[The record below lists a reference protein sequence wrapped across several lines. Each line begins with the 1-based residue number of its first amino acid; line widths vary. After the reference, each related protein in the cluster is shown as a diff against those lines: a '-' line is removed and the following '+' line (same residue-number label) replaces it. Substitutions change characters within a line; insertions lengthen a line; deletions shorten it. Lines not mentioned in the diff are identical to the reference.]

1 MGRIIDISAN
11 FKPHTQLK
19 LYDVLGIDKAS
30 ARALDPEACIAEMD
44 KNGVA
49 MTGVIAN
56 VVQNGVRGE
65 LLATHVDEVYPV
77 LQKYPD
83 RFFGWCGINPLGGME
98 TLRYIEYAV
107 KSLGFKGVHVYPH
120 WFGVPI
126 NDRTYW
132 PIYAKCCE
140 LGVPITLQVG
150 RQSPRSGAKLCA
162 PPVWLEDVAFD
173 FPELTL
179 IGLHIGVP
187 MDYEMT
193 SAAIGYENI
202 YIIADA
208 HPPST
213 WSKNFVDFI
222 AQRGFLNIDGMK
234 KVMWGTDWPVQTI
247 TQSLKEVREL
257 DLPAEALDGLLGEN
271 AIRILGL
278 DVPTNY

>member
-1 MGRIIDISAN
+1 MARIIDVSVN

-19 LYDVLGIDKAS
+19 LYDVLGIDKS
-30 ARALDPEACIAEMD
+30 TARGLDPEACIAEMD
-44 KNGVA
+44 ANGVA
-49 MTGVIAN
+49 MTGIVAN

-98 TLRYIEYAV
+98 TLRYIERAV
-107 KSLGFKGVHVYPH
+107 TELGFKGVHVYPH

-150 RQSPRSGAKLCA
+150 RQSPRSGGKLCA
-162 PPVWLEDVAFD
+162 RPQWIEDAAYD

-193 SAAIGYENI
+193 SAAIGHENV

-213 WSKNFVDFI
+213 WSQHFVDYI
-222 AQRGFLNIDGMK
+222 AQRGFANFDGMQ
-234 KVMWGTDWPVQTI
+234 KVMWGTDWPVQNLTRSI
-247 TQSLKEVREL
+247 EEVRAL
-257 DLPAEALDGLLGEN
+257 DIPQPAMDGLLGEN
-271 AIRILGL
+271 AIRILKL
-278 DVPTNY
+278 DVPA

>member
-1 MGRIIDISAN
+1 MGRIIDVSLN
-11 FKPHTQLK
+11 FKPHLDLK
-19 LYDVLGIDKAS
+19 LYDVLGTDKSKAK
-30 ARALDPEACIAEMD
+30 ALDPEAYIAEMD
-44 KNGVA
+44 RNGVA
-49 MTGVIAN
+49 MAGVIAN
-56 VVQNGVRGE
+56 TVQNGVRGA
-65 LLATHVDEVYPV
+65 LLQTHVDEVYPV
-77 LQKYPD
+77 LQRYPD
-83 RFFGWCGINPLGGME
+83 RFFGWVGIDPLGGMA

-107 KSLGFKGVHVYPH
+107 RELGFKGVHVYPH

-140 LGVPITLQVG
+140 LEVPITLQVG

-162 PPVWLEDVAFD
+162 RPQWLEDAAYD
-173 FPELTL
+173 FPELRL

-193 SAAIGYENI
+193 SAAIGQENV

-213 WSKNFVDFI
+213 WSQHFVDYI
-222 AQRGFLNIDGMK
+222 AQRGFINIDGMR

-247 TQSLKEVREL
+247 TQSLQEVRAL
-257 DLPAEALDGLLGEN
+257 DLPSEALEGLLGEN

-278 DVPTNY
+278 DVV

>member
-1 MGRIIDISAN
+1 MGRIIDVSLN
-11 FKPHTQLK
+11 FKPHLDLK
-19 LYDVLGIDKAS
+19 LYDVLGTDKSKAK
-30 ARALDPEACIAEMD
+30 ALDPEAYIAEMD
-44 KNGVA
+44 RNGVA
-49 MTGVIAN
+49 MAGVIAN
-56 VVQNGVRGE
+56 TVQNGVRGE
-65 LLATHVDEVYPV
+65 LLQTHVDEVYPV

-83 RFFGWCGINPLGGME
+83 RFFGWVGIDPLSGMA

-107 KSLGFKGVHVYPH
+107 RELGFKGVHVYPH

-140 LGVPITLQVG
+140 LDVPITLQVG

-162 PPVWLEDVAFD
+162 RPQWLEDAAYD
-173 FPELTL
+173 FPELRL

-193 SAAIGYENI
+193 SAAIGHENV

-213 WSKNFVDFI
+213 WSQHFVDYI
-222 AQRGFLNIDGMK
+222 AQRGFINIDGMR

-247 TQSLKEVREL
+247 TQSLQEVRAL
-257 DLPAEALDGLLGEN
+257 DLPPEAQEGLLGEN
-271 AIRILGL
+271 AIRILRL
-278 DVPTNY
+278 DTA

>member
-19 LYDVLGIDKAS
+19 LYDVLGIDKSTAKGI
-30 ARALDPEACIAEMD
+30 DPEAYIADMD
-44 KNGVA
+44 RNGVA
-49 MTGVIAN
+49 MTGIIAN

-65 LLATHVDEVYPV
+65 LLATSVDEVYPV

-98 TLRYIEYAV
+98 TLRYIERAV
-107 KSLGFKGVHVYPH
+107 KVLGFKGVHVYPH

-150 RQSPRSGAKLCA
+150 RQSPRSGARLCA
-162 PPVWLEDVAFD
+162 RPQWIEDAAFD
-173 FPELTL
+173 FPELKL

-193 SAAIGYENI
+193 SAAISHENV

-208 HPPST
+208 YPPST
-213 WSKNFVDFI
+213 WSKHFVDYI
-222 AQRGFLNIDGMK
+222 AQRDFANRDGMK
-234 KVMWGTDWPVQTI
+234 KVMWGTDWPVQNI
-247 TQSLKEVREL
+247 AQSLKEVRAL
-257 DLPAEALDGLLGEN
+257 DLPPEAIDGLLGEN

-278 DVPTNY
+278 DVRA

>member
-1 MGRIIDISAN
+1 MGRIIDVSLN
-11 FKPHTQLK
+11 FKPHLDLK
-19 LYDVLGIDKAS
+19 LYDVLGTDKSKAKT
-30 ARALDPEACIAEMD
+30 LDPEAYIAEMD
-44 KNGVA
+44 RNGVA
-49 MTGVIAN
+49 MAGVIAN
-56 VVQNGVRGE
+56 TVQNGVRGA
-65 LLATHVDEVYPV
+65 LLQTHVDEVYPV
-77 LQKYPD
+77 LQRYPD
-83 RFFGWCGINPLGGME
+83 RFFGWVGIDPLGGMA

-107 KSLGFKGVHVYPH
+107 RELGFKGVHVYPH

-140 LGVPITLQVG
+140 LEVPITLQVG

-162 PPVWLEDVAFD
+162 RPQWLEDAAYD
-173 FPELTL
+173 FPELRL

-193 SAAIGYENI
+193 SAAIGHENV

-213 WSKNFVDFI
+213 WSQHFVDYI
-222 AQRGFLNIDGMK
+222 AQRGFINIDGMR

-247 TQSLKEVREL
+247 TRSLQEVRAL
-257 DLPAEALDGLLGEN
+257 DLPSEALEGLLGEN

-278 DVPTNY
+278 DVG

>member
-1 MGRIIDISAN
+1 MAHIIDVGVN
-11 FKPHTQLK
+11 FKPHTELK
-19 LYDVLGIDKAS
+19 LYDVLGIDRAS
-30 ARALDPEACIAEMD
+30 AKRFDAEARIAEMD
-44 KNGVA
+44 RLGVT

-65 LLATHVDEVYPV
+65 LLATHVDEVYP
-77 LQKYPD
+77 LLEAHPD
-83 RFFGWCGINPLGGME
+83 RFFGWAGINPLGGMQ
-98 TLRYIEYAV
+98 TLRYIERAV
-107 KSLGFKGVHVYPH
+107 TELGFKGVHVYPH

-140 LGVPITLQVG
+140 LGVPITMQVG

-162 PPVWLEDVAFD
+162 RPEWIEDAAFD

-187 MDYEMT
+187 FDHEMT
-193 SAAIGYENI
+193 SAAMSYENV

-213 WSKNFVDFI
+213 WSPHFVDYVSKP
-222 AQRGFLNIDGMK
+222 GFVNQDSIR
-234 KVMWGTDWPVQTI
+234 KVMWGTDWPVQTL
-247 TQSLKEVREL
+247 TTSLEEVAAL
-257 DLPAEALDGLLGEN
+257 GLPDEARDNLLGEN
-271 AIRILGL
+271 AIRILKL
-278 DVPTNY
+278 DVAKVA

>member
-1 MGRIIDISAN
+1 MGRIVDVSTN

-19 LYDVLGIDKAS
+19 LYDVLGVDKS
-30 ARALDPEACIAEMD
+30 KARALDPEAYIAEMD
-44 KNGVA
+44 ANGVA

-56 VVQNGVRGE
+56 VVQDGVRGA

-77 LQKYPD
+77 LEKYPD
-83 RFFGWCGINPLGGME
+83 RFFGWVGIDPLGGME
-98 TLRYIEYAV
+98 TLRYIERAV
-107 KSLGFKGVHVYPH
+107 TELDFKGVHVYPQ

-150 RQSPRSGAKLCA
+150 RQSPRSGGKLCA
-162 PPVWLEDVAFD
+162 RPQWIEDAAFD

-187 MDYEMT
+187 HDHEMT
-193 SAAIGYENI
+193 SAAIAYENV

-213 WSKNFVDFI
+213 WSQHFVDFV
-222 AQRGFLNIDGMK
+222 AQRGFLNIDGMD
-234 KVMWGTDWPVQTI
+234 KVMWGTDWPVQTL
-247 TQSLKEVREL
+247 TRSLEEVR
-257 DLPAEALDGLLGEN
+257 ALDIPPQALNGLLGEN

-278 DVPTNY
+278 DVKS

>member
-1 MGRIIDISAN
+1 MARIIDVSAN

-19 LYDVLGIDKAS
+19 LYDVLGIDKKTAKGI
-30 ARALDPEACIAEMD
+30 DPEGYIAEMD
-44 KNGVA
+44 RNGVA
-49 MTGVIAN
+49 MTGIIAN

-65 LLATHVDEVYPV
+65 LLATHMDEVLPT
-77 LQKYPD
+77 LEKYPD
-83 RFFGWCGINPLGGME
+83 RFFGWCGIDPLGGME
-98 TLRYIEYAV
+98 TLRYIERAA
-107 KSLGFKGVHVYPH
+107 KLGFKGIHVYPH

-140 LGVPITLQVG
+140 LGLPITLQVG
-150 RQSPRSGAKLCA
+150 RQSPRSGGKLCA
-162 PPVWLEDVAFD
+162 RPQWIEEAAFD

-193 SAAIGYENI
+193 SAAIGHENV

-213 WSKNFVDFI
+213 WSKHFVDYI
-222 AQRGFLNIDGMK
+222 AQRDFANRDGMQ
-234 KVMWGTDWPVQTI
+234 KVMWGTDWPVQNLTK
-247 TQSLKEVREL
+247 SLEEARQL
-257 DLPAEALDGLLGEN
+257 DIPQEAMDGLLGEN
-271 AIRILGL
+271 AIRILKL
-278 DVPTNY
+278 DVPA

>member
-1 MGRIIDISAN
+1 MGRIIDISTN
-11 FKPHTQLK
+11 FKPHTELK
-19 LYDVLGIDKAS
+19 LYDVLGIDKENAK
-30 ARALDPEACIAEMD
+30 AIDPEAYIAEMD
-44 KNGVA
+44 RNGVA
-49 MTGVIAN
+49 MTGIISN
-56 VVQNGVRGE
+56 TVQNGVKGE
-65 LLATHVDEVYPV
+65 LLMTHADEVYPV

-83 RFFGWCGINPLGGME
+83 RFFGWVGINPLGGME

-107 KSLGFKGVHVYPH
+107 KELGFKGVHVYPH

-140 LGVPITLQVG
+140 LDVPITLQVG
-150 RQSPRSGAKLCA
+150 RQSPRSGGKLCA
-162 PPVWLEDVAFD
+162 RPEWIEDAAFD

-187 MDYEMT
+187 YDFEMT
-193 SAAIGYENI
+193 SAAMCHENV

-213 WSKNFVDFI
+213 WTQHFI
-222 AQRGFLNIDGMK
+222 DYCAGRGFATMDGDK

-247 TQSLKEVREL
+247 TQSLKELREL
-257 DLPAEALDGLLGEN
+257 DIPPAAMENLMGET
-271 AIRILGL
+271 AIKVLKL
-278 DVPTNY
+278 DVSAA

>member
-1 MGRIIDISAN
+1 MGRIIDVSLN
-11 FKPHTQLK
+11 FKPHLDLK
-19 LYDVLGIDKAS
+19 LYDVLGTDKSKAK
-30 ARALDPEACIAEMD
+30 ALDPEAYIAEMD
-44 KNGVA
+44 RNGVA
-49 MTGVIAN
+49 MAGVIAN
-56 VVQNGVRGE
+56 TVQNGVRGA
-65 LLATHVDEVYPV
+65 LLQTHVDEVYPV
-77 LQKYPD
+77 LQRYSD
-83 RFFGWCGINPLGGME
+83 RFFGWVGIDPLGGMA

-107 KSLGFKGVHVYPH
+107 RELGFKGVHVYPH

-140 LGVPITLQVG
+140 LEVPITLQVG

-162 PPVWLEDVAFD
+162 RPQWLEDAAYD
-173 FPELTL
+173 FPELRL

-193 SAAIGYENI
+193 SAAIGHENV

-213 WSKNFVDFI
+213 WSQHFVDYI
-222 AQRGFLNIDGMK
+222 AQRGFINIDGMR

-247 TQSLKEVREL
+247 TRSLQEVRAL
-257 DLPAEALDGLLGEN
+257 DLPSEALEGLLGEN

-278 DVPTNY
+278 DVA

>member
-1 MGRIIDISAN
+1 MARIIDVSAN

-19 LYDVLGIDKAS
+19 LYDVLGIDRNKAQ
-30 ARALDPEACIAEMD
+30 RLDAEAYIDEMD
-44 KNGVA
+44 RNGVA

-56 VVQNGVRGE
+56 VVQDGVRGE
-65 LLATHVDEVYPV
+65 LLATHVDEVHP
-77 LQKYPD
+77 LLEKHPD
-83 RFFGWCGINPLGGME
+83 RFFGWVGINPLGGME
-98 TLRYIEYAV
+98 TLRYIERAV
-107 KSLGFKGVHVYPH
+107 TKLGFKGVHVYPH

-162 PPVWLEDVAFD
+162 RPEWLEDAAFD
-173 FPELTL
+173 FPELKL

-187 MDYEMT
+187 YDYEMT
-193 SAAIGYENI
+193 SAAISHENV

-213 WSKNFVDFI
+213 WSPHFIDYVSRTGFVN
-222 AQRGFLNIDGMK
+222 RDGIR
-234 KVMWGTDWPVQTI
+234 KVMWGTDWPVQNLTK
-247 TQSLKEVREL
+247 SLEEVRAL
-257 DLPAEALDGLLGEN
+257 DIPQEALDGLLGEN
-271 AIRILGL
+271 AIRILNL
-278 DVPTNY
+278 DLPPAI

>member
-1 MGRIIDISAN
+1 MGRIIDVSLN
-11 FKPHTQLK
+11 FKPHLDLK
-19 LYDVLGIDKAS
+19 LYDVLGTDKSKAK
-30 ARALDPEACIAEMD
+30 ALDPEAYIAEMD
-44 KNGVA
+44 RNGVA
-49 MTGVIAN
+49 MAGVIAN
-56 VVQNGVRGE
+56 TVQNGVRGA
-65 LLATHVDEVYPV
+65 LLQTHVDEVYPV

-83 RFFGWCGINPLGGME
+83 RFFGWVGIDPLGGMA

-107 KSLGFKGVHVYPH
+107 RELGFKGVHVYPH

-140 LGVPITLQVG
+140 LDVPITLQVG

-162 PPVWLEDVAFD
+162 RPQWLEDAAYD
-173 FPELTL
+173 FPELRL

-193 SAAIGYENI
+193 SAAIGHENV

-213 WSKNFVDFI
+213 WSQHFVDYI
-222 AQRGFLNIDGMK
+222 AQRGFINIDGMR

-247 TQSLKEVREL
+247 SQSLQEVRAL
-257 DLPAEALDGLLGEN
+257 DLPPEALEGLLGEN
-271 AIRILGL
+271 AIRILRL
-278 DVPTNY
+278 DTA

>member
-1 MGRIIDISAN
+1 MARIIDISAN

-30 ARALDPEACIAEMD
+30 AKALDPEGCIADMD
-44 KNGVA
+44 RNGVA

-98 TLRYIEYAV
+98 TLRYIERAV
-107 KSLGFKGVHVYPH
+107 TKLGFKGVHVYPH

-140 LGVPITLQVG
+140 LDVPITLQVG
-150 RQSPRSGAKLCA
+150 RQSPRSGGKLCA
-162 PPVWLEDVAFD
+162 RPQWLEDAAFD
-173 FPELTL
+173 FPELKL

-187 MDYEMT
+187 MDYEMI
-193 SAAIGYENI
+193 SAAIGHENV

-213 WSKNFVDFI
+213 WSPALVDYI
-222 AQRGFLNIDGMK
+222 AQRGFLNRDGMQ
-234 KVMWGTDWPVQTI
+234 KVMWGTDWPVQTLA
-247 TQSLKEVREL
+247 QSLKEVRAL
-257 DLPAEALDGLLGEN
+257 DLPPEALDGLLGEN
-271 AIRILGL
+271 AIRILKL
-278 DVPTNY
+278 NVPG